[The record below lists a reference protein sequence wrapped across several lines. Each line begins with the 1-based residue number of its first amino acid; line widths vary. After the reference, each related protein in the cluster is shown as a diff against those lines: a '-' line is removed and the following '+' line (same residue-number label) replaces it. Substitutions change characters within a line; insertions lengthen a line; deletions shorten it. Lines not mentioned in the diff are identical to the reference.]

1 MEHLD
6 GLKLLKRLRTVC
18 TDLCVPVTKYAG
30 WFLCTA
36 TAAGTKLKQLKAAS
50 RQAGV
55 LAQQHHE
62 PRMAVVTA
70 ANRPWYPCC
79 FGTAACRHKVPAGV
93 CAEFWQSWCL
103 SCLFTGR
110 RCLTVA

>member
-1 MEHLD
+1 MSFLRRAAHT
-6 GLKLLKRLRTVC
+6 GLQLQYQGRLCRTQHC
-18 TDLCVPVTKYAG
+18 
-30 WFLCTA
+30 FLA
-36 TAAGTKLKQLKAAS
+36 DDSIHVMQLKQLKAAS